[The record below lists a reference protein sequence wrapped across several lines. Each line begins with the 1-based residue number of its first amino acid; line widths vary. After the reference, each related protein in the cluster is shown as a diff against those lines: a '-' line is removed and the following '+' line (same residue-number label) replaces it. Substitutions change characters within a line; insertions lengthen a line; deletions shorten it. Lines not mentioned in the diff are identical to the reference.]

1 MYLVVIRH
9 AIAVE
14 REEYAVTGR
23 PDSDRP
29 LTDAGRRR
37 MRKNARG
44 LQRIAPHPDLIATSP
59 WLRAAE
65 TARVVAETLG
75 VERMETVDVM
85 LPDRHP
91 RELAAWLNER
101 RGVEVVAV
109 VGHEPHLG
117 GLVTW
122 LLGGGEGSRVEFKKG
137 GACLL
142 RLDGPVDAGTAL
154 LQWHVTPS
162 QLRAMAD

>member
-1 MYLVVIRH
+1 MYLIVIRH

-14 REEYAVTGR
+14 REEHAGAGR

-44 LQRIAPHPDLIATSP
+44 LQRIAPHPNLIATSP
-59 WLRAAE
+59 WLRAAD
-65 TARVVAETLG
+65 TARVIAETLG

-101 RGVEVVAV
+101 SGVDVVAV

-117 GLVTW
+117 AVVTW
-122 LLGGGEGSRVEFKKG
+122 
-137 GACLL
+137 
-142 RLDGPVDAGTAL
+142 
-154 LQWHVTPS
+154 
-162 QLRAMAD
+162 